1 MSVYTCLNCNNFKVY
16 STQASLTRH
25 LKEVH
30 GVFDLR
36 IQSYPIDTFDYKCL
50 EGCSTSYK
58 NAKDLRQHLVQKH
71 TILMDQAIFEF
82 EEEDDFLNW
91 MSNINSN
98 PKQQYSITE
107 EQDKN
112 EHLQIK
118 HYSCLYTETTDN
130 GRTQIKNSKLQTLCT
145 SEIIVIKNSRTKLI
159 VVTCF
164 KTHYG
169 HPKTAEYI
177 KSPVNYVTRRAIQLT
192 SKMPERLINISDEI
206 PMNVTKKQLK
216 GDTKST
222 KRKQCQNKVT
232 QDNVLTE
239 QSNWEYYD
247 NNTVSTLDKH
257 NTNKKKCDKTSLKKD
272 IICLLQELS
281 GNDFEKYDINT
292 LNNVKETLRECCS
305 FLNSYEIPEEPQST
319 VDDSAIPQ
327 YPFPPSLL
335 WFSEKDN

>member
-36 IQSYPIDTFDYKCL
+36 IQSYPMDTFNYKCL
-50 EGCSTSYK
+50 EGCTTSYK

-71 TILMDQAIFEF
+71 AILIDQAIFEF

-91 MSNINSN
+91 MSNLNCN
-98 PKQQYSITE
+98 PKQQYTITE

-112 EHLQIK
+112 EHLKIK
-118 HYSCLYTETTDN
+118 HYSCLYSETTDIE
-130 GRTQIKNSKLQTLCT
+130 GTQNEMSKLQTSCT
-145 SEIIVIKNSRTKLI
+145 SEIIVIKNSRTKLT

-206 PMNVTKKQLK
+206 PETETKRQLK
-216 GDTKST
+216 GANKNTKK
-222 KRKQCQNKVT
+222 KRCKNEVT
-232 QDNVLTE
+232 QEE
-239 QSNWEYYD
+239 QSEWEYYD
-247 NNTVSTLDKH
+247 NNTVSSDVLEQH
-257 NTNKKKCDKTSLKKD
+257 STNKKKCDKTSLKKD

-281 GNDFEKYDINT
+281 GNDFEKYDLNT
-292 LNNVKETLRECCS
+292 LNNVKETLRECCG
-305 FLNSYEIPEEPQST
+305 FLNSYEMPEEPQPVVKDST
-319 VDDSAIPQ
+319 ITDRKSVV
-327 YPFPPSLL
+327 
-335 WFSEKDN
+335 